1 MRSWFV
7 SAINSAS
14 GPANKY
20 RVPYGAIF
28 IHESKRHLGHC
39 LFSRRVRG
47 PSNRS
52 KPCRTRHAVFDR
64 RIEPILRTHCL
75 GCHNDKLKD
84 GGISFTDR
92 DGLIH
97 GGAHGPA
104 IVPGNP
110 DASILIQAVRQDGA
124 LTMPPGGK
132 LSPKDI
138 ATLTQWIKRGAAWGT
153 KLRANDSPKSSICHL
168 SGNKTERRADYRICA
183 GL

>member
-1 MRSWFV
+1 MNR
-7 SAINSAS
+7 SAIWAIAFSA
-14 GPANKY
+14 AAFA
-20 RVPYGAIF
+20 VPVTARNHAGRDTRFSIAA
-28 IHESKRHLGHC
+28 SN
-39 LFSRRVRG
+39 LF
-47 PSNRS
+47 
-52 KPCRTRHAVFDR
+52 
-64 RIEPILRTHCL
+64 LRTHCL

-153 KLRANDSPKSSICHL
+153 KLRANDSPKSPICHL